1 MKITIIY
8 NEPKHTEASD
18 HWLSRSQTEVNL
30 STDFRDASEFG
41 ILEEME
47 AIAEAIKSGGHDV
60 SIFSVDDDIHRLID
74 LLDHNPPDAVF
85 NLCEAVLGKAELE
98 MPIAGVYELFD
109 VSYTGAP
116 ALTLGIALN
125 KAIAKAIFVANG
137 IPTPRH
143 ITVYKGD
150 EVPNHDLHFPL
161 IVKPIA
167 EDASIGI
174 DNNSI
179 VYSDHSLRERVA
191 FVHNEFKEG
200 ALVEEFIDGREINV
214 AVLGTM
220 TGGFEALP
228 VSEIRFD
235 TMPEGN
241 PHIVSYEA
249 KWVEESPLYKTT
261 VPHCPADLDPDI
273 AQAAQALAL
282 KAADLLGLR
291 DYGRVDMRM
300 RGTDNA
306 LFVLEA
312 NPNPDISRDAGFIRS
327 AITSGRTYEQILVHI
342 AECALARKSI
352 VGSR

>member
-1 MKITIIY
+1 MHLTIIY

-18 HWLSRSQTEVNL
+18 HWLSRSQEEISL
-30 STDFRDASEFG
+30 GTDFRDASEFG

-47 AIAEAIKSGGHDV
+47 AIAHAIESGGHEV

-98 MPIAGVYELFD
+98 MPIAGIYELFG

-125 KAIAKAIFVANG
+125 KAIAKSIFVANG

-143 ITVYKGD
+143 IAVYKGE
-150 EVPNHDLHFPL
+150 EVPKHDLHFPL

-179 VYSDHSLRERVA
+179 VYADHGLRERVA

-200 ALVEEFIDGREINV
+200 ALVEEYIEGREINV
-214 AVLGTM
+214 AVLGTKG
-220 TGGFEALP
+220 GGFEALP
-228 VSEIRFD
+228 VSEILFD

-261 VPHCPADLDPDI
+261 VPKCPADLDPAVAAE
-273 AQAAQALAL
+273 AQELAL
-282 KAADLLGLR
+282 RAADLLGLR
-291 DYGRVDMRM
+291 DYGRVDMRL
-300 RGTDNA
+300 RDSDNA

-327 AITSGRTYEQILVHI
+327 AITSGRSYVQTLVHI
-342 AECALARKSI
+342 AECALAR
-352 VGSR
+352 R

>member
-1 MKITIIY
+1 MRITIIY
-8 NEPKHTEASD
+8 NEPKHTEAAD
-18 HWLSRSQTEVNL
+18 HWLSHSQANVNL
-30 STDFRDASEFG
+30 GEDFRDASEFD

-47 AIAEAIKSGGHDV
+47 AIAHAIETGGHEV

-109 VSYTGAP
+109 IPYTGAP

-125 KAIAKAIFVANG
+125 KAIAKSIFVANG
-137 IPTPRH
+137 ISTPRH
-143 ITVYKGD
+143 IAIYKGD
-150 EVPNHDLHFPL
+150 ELPRHELAYPL

-179 VYSDHSLRERVA
+179 VYDQVALRERVR
-191 FVHNEFKEG
+191 FIHNEFKEG
-200 ALVEEFIDGREINV
+200 ALVEEYIEGREINV
-214 AVLGTM
+214 AVLGTKD
-220 TGGFEALP
+220 GGFEALP
-228 VSEIRFD
+228 VSEILFD
-235 TMPEGN
+235 TMPVGN

-261 VPHCPADLDPDI
+261 VPKCPANLDPTV
-273 AQAAQALAL
+273 AARAHELAL
-282 KAADLLGLR
+282 RSADLLGLR
-291 DYGRVDMRM
+291 DYGRVDMRL
-300 RGTDNA
+300 RESDNA

-312 NPNPDISRDAGFIRS
+312 NPNPDISRDAGFVRS
-327 AITSGRTYEQILVHI
+327 TLASGRTYEGTLVHI
-342 AECALARKSI
+342 AECALAR
-352 VGSR
+352 RDHQ

>member
-18 HWLSRSQTEVNL
+18 HWLSRSQSEVNL
-30 STDFRDASEFG
+30 GDEFRDASEFG

-47 AIAEAIKSGGHDV
+47 AIATAIKSGGHEV

-98 MPIAGVYELFD
+98 MPIAGVYELFG

-125 KAIAKAIFVANG
+125 KAIAKSIFVANG

-143 ITVYKGD
+143 IAVYKG
-150 EVPNHDLHFPL
+150 EEIPKHDLTFPL

-179 VYSDHSLRERVA
+179 IQDEAALRSRVA

-200 ALVEEFIDGREINV
+200 ALVEEYIEGRELNV
-214 AVLGTM
+214 AVLGTKS
-220 TGGFEALP
+220 GSFEALP
-228 VSEIRFD
+228 VSEILFD
-235 TMPEGN
+235 SMPEGN

-261 VPHCPADLDPDI
+261 VPQCPANLDSGI
-273 AQAAQALAL
+273 AKAAQALAL
-282 KAADLLGLR
+282 KAADLLSLR
-291 DYGRVDMRM
+291 DYGRVDMRL
-300 RGTDNA
+300 RTSDNA

-327 AITSGRTYEQILVHI
+327 AITSGRTYEETLVHI
-342 AECALARKSI
+342 AECALSRK
-352 VGSR
+352 

>member
-1 MKITIIY
+1 MRLAIIY
-8 NEPKHTEASD
+8 NEPKHTEAAE
-18 HWLSRSQTEVNL
+18 HWLSRSQENMNL
-30 STDFRDASEFG
+30 GADFRDASEFG

-47 AIAEAIKSGGHDV
+47 AIAHAIESGGHEV
-60 SIFSVDDDIHRLID
+60 SIFSVDDDIHRLIH
-74 LLDHNPPDAVF
+74 LLDHNPPDAIF

-98 MPIAGVYELFD
+98 MPIAGVYELFGIP
-109 VSYTGAP
+109 YTGAP
-116 ALTLGIALN
+116 ALTLGIALD
-125 KAIAKAIFVANG
+125 KAIAKSIFVANG
-137 IPTPRH
+137 VTTPKH

-150 EVPNHDLHFPL
+150 NMPPHDLHFPL

-179 VYSDHSLRERVA
+179 VYDEPALGERVA

-200 ALVEEFIDGREINV
+200 ALVEEYIEGREINV
-214 AVLGTM
+214 AVLGTKS
-220 TGGFEALP
+220 GGFEALP
-228 VSEIRFD
+228 VSEILFD

-261 VPHCPADLDPDI
+261 VPKCPADLDPAI
-273 AQAAQALAL
+273 ADRAQQLAL
-282 KAADLLGLR
+282 RAADLLGLR
-291 DYGRVDMRM
+291 DYGRVDMRL
-300 RGTDNA
+300 RESDNA

-327 AITSGRTYEQILVHI
+327 AIASGRTYEETLLHI
-342 AECALARKSI
+342 AESALKRRVS
-352 VGSR
+352 SS